1 MECNAIFISNALIL
15 LLIAANVKGETT
27 AIGGFRWKLLPNAA
41 RSPIIC
47 KTKVRPFEQNIP
59 TGDRNLSKAA
69 TRQKPAAKATKTVA
83 NGNGHKASNKV
94 DAGEFQEVENA
105 KAEYIARRA
114 SQLEA
119 IKKTDKKLL
128 REMLYQMVLGRRFE
142 EKCAEVYRMGKI
154 GGFCHL
160 YIGQEAIGVG
170 SMMAI
175 EPTDMV
181 ITSYRDHV
189 QAMIKG
195 MSPESVM
202 AELYG
207 KEGGC
212 VKGKGGSMHMFS
224 KELEFYGGHGIVG
237 GQIGV
242 GTGMAYAA
250 KYKGTGQVVLCFFGE
265 AAVNQGI
272 FHESLNMAQLWK
284 LPCIYICEN
293 NQYGMG
299 TSQARAMSTR
309 NIAKKAD
316 AFEMANEFVDGMDV
330 MAVRGATLRAI
341 ERARK
346 DGSPTLLEVRA
357 YRYMGHSMS
366 DPGNYRTR
374 DEILKYQER
383 DPIVLFK
390 DSLKESKILTDKDF
404 EKIEQEAID
413 AVDRAVKFSDESPY
427 PSESE
432 LLTDV
437 LA

>member
-1 MECNAIFISNALIL
+1 
-15 LLIAANVKGETT
+15 
-27 AIGGFRWKLLPNAA
+27 LP
-41 RSPIIC
+41 
-47 KTKVRPFEQNIP
+47 
-59 TGDRNLSKAA
+59 KAA
-69 TRQKPAAKATKTVA
+69 TRQKAADKAAKTSSNGKGKTAAQLAKKHEFEDFVE
-83 NGNGHKASNKV
+83 V
-94 DAGEFQEVENA
+94 DQAIAEFN
-105 KAEYIARRA
+105 ARRN
-114 SQLEA
+114 SQLAA

-128 REMLYQMVLGRRFE
+128 RQMLYQMVLGRRFE

-160 YIGQEAIGVG
+160 YIGQEAIGIG
-170 SMMAI
+170 ALLSLD
-175 EPTDMV
+175 PKDMV

-189 QAMIKG
+189 LAMVKG
-195 MSPESVM
+195 MSPESVL

-207 KEGGC
+207 KAGGC
-212 VKGKGGSMHMFS
+212 VGGKGGSMHMFS

-250 KYKGTGQVVLCFFGE
+250 KYRGTGQVVLCFFGE

-272 FHESLNMAQLWK
+272 FHESLNMAQLWE

-299 TSQARAMSTR
+299 TSQERAMSTR

-330 MAVRGATLRAI
+330 MAVRDATLRAV

-346 DGSPTLLEVRA
+346 DCLPTLLEIRA
-357 YRYMGHSMS
+357 YRFMGHSMS

-374 DEILKYQER
+374 EEIAKYQER

-390 DSLKESKILTDKDF
+390 DSLKEAKVLGEKDF
-404 EKIEQEAID
+404 EKIEQEALA
-413 AVDRAVKFSDESPY
+413 AVEQAVKFAEESPF
-427 PSESE
+427 PDESE
-432 LLTDV
+432 LYSDIY
-437 LA
+437 A

>member
-1 MECNAIFISNALIL
+1 LEEQIL
-15 LLIAANVKGETT
+15 
-27 AIGGFRWKLLPNAA
+27 P
-41 RSPIIC
+41 
-47 KTKVRPFEQNIP
+47 
-59 TGDRNLSKAA
+59 KAA
-69 TRQKPAAKATKTVA
+69 TRHKPSAKTAKESSNGTGKTLEKIA
-83 NGNGHKASNKV
+83 KDH
-94 DAGEFQEVENA
+94 EFTDFVEVEEA
-105 KAEYIARRA
+105 KAEFNARRA
-114 SQLEA
+114 SQLIS

-170 SMMAI
+170 SMMAL

-181 ITSYRDHV
+181 ITAYRDHV
-189 QAMIKG
+189 QAIIKG
-195 MSPESVM
+195 MTPESVL

-207 KEGGC
+207 KATGC
-212 VKGKGGSMHMFS
+212 VGGKGGSMHMFS

-250 KYKGTGQVVLCFFGE
+250 KYKNTGQVVLCFFGE
-265 AAVNQGI
+265 AAVNQGM
-272 FHESLNMAQLWK
+272 FHESLNMAPLWK

-299 TSQARAMSTR
+299 TSQERAMSASS
-309 NIAKKAD
+309 IAKKAE

-330 MAVRGATLRAI
+330 MAVREATLRAI

-346 DGSPTLLEVRA
+346 KSEPTLLEIRA
-357 YRYMGHSMS
+357 YRFMGHSMS

-374 DEILKYQER
+374 EEIQKYQER

-390 DSLKESKILTDKDF
+390 DSLKEAKVFDDKDF
-404 EKIEQEAID
+404 EKIEQEAVE
-413 AVDRAVKFSDESPY
+413 AVERAVKFADKSPF
-427 PSESE
+427 PDESE
-432 LLTDV
+432 LMTNV
-437 LA
+437 YA

>member
-1 MECNAIFISNALIL
+1 
-15 LLIAANVKGETT
+15 
-27 AIGGFRWKLLPNAA
+27 LP
-41 RSPIIC
+41 
-47 KTKVRPFEQNIP
+47 KT
-59 TGDRNLSKAA
+59 A
-69 TRQKPAAKATKTVA
+69 TRQKQSAKTARASA
-83 NGNGHKASNKV
+83 NGAGDGADFV
-94 DAGEFQEVENA
+94 DVELA
-105 KAEYIARRA
+105 IAEYKDRKAA
-114 SQLEA
+114 QLAA
-119 IKKTDKKLL
+119 IRKTDKTVL

-170 SMMAI
+170 SMMML

-207 KEGGC
+207 KAGGC
-212 VKGKGGSMHMFS
+212 VGGKGGSMHMFS
-224 KELEFYGGHGIVG
+224 KEHEFYGGHGIVG

-250 KYKGTGQVVLCFFGE
+250 KYKGTKQVTLCFFGE

-272 FHESLNMAQLWK
+272 FHESLNMAQLWR
-284 LPCIYICEN
+284 LPIIYICEN

-299 TSQARAMSTR
+299 TSQKRAMSAR
-309 NIAKKAD
+309 SIARKSES
-316 AFEMANEFVDGMDV
+316 FEMANEFVDGMDV
-330 MAVRGATLRAI
+330 MAVRGATRRAI
-341 ERARK
+341 ERARNE
-346 DGSPTLLEVRA
+346 SLPTLLEVRS

-374 DEILKYQER
+374 DEIAKYQER
-383 DPIVLFK
+383 DPIALFK
-390 DSLKESKILTDKDF
+390 ASLKEAKILTDKDF
-404 EKIEQEAID
+404 DDIERQVAD
-413 AVDRAVKFSDESPY
+413 AVERAVKFADESPY
-427 PSESE
+427 PNESE

>member
-1 MECNAIFISNALIL
+1 M
-15 LLIAANVKGETT
+15 
-27 AIGGFRWKLLPNAA
+27 P
-41 RSPIIC
+41 
-47 KTKVRPFEQNIP
+47 KT
-59 TGDRNLSKAA
+59 A
-69 TRQKPAAKATKTVA
+69 TREKDIKATAETST
-83 NGNGHKASNKV
+83 NGGGGMTDFV
-94 DAGEFQEVENA
+94 DVDLAI
-105 KAEYIARRA
+105 AEYKKRRK
-114 SQLEA
+114 SQIES

-170 SMMAI
+170 SMMAL
-175 EPTDMV
+175 EKTDMV
-181 ITSYRDHV
+181 ITAYRDHV

-195 MSPESVM
+195 MTPESVM

-207 KEGGC
+207 KATGC
-212 VKGKGGSMHMFS
+212 VGGKGGSMHMFS

-250 KYKGTGQVVLCFFGE
+250 KYKESSQITLCFFGE

-284 LPCIYICEN
+284 LPVIYICEN

-299 TSQARAMSTR
+299 TSQKRAMSIAS
-309 NIAKKAD
+309 IAKKGD
-316 AFEMANEFVDGMDV
+316 AYDMANEFVDGMDV
-330 MAVRGATLRAI
+330 MAVRDATLRAI

-346 DGSPTLLEVRA
+346 DSLPTLLEIRA
-357 YRYMGHSMS
+357 YRFMGHSMS

-383 DPIVLFK
+383 DPIVLFR
-390 DSLKESKILTDKDF
+390 DSLKEAKVLSDKDF
-404 EKIEQEAID
+404 DEIEQEAVA
-413 AVDRAVKFSDESPY
+413 AVERAIKFADESPL
-427 PSESE
+427 PDESE
-432 LLTDV
+432 LMTHV
-437 LA
+437 YA

>member
-1 MECNAIFISNALIL
+1 
-15 LLIAANVKGETT
+15 
-27 AIGGFRWKLLPNAA
+27 LP
-41 RSPIIC
+41 
-47 KTKVRPFEQNIP
+47 
-59 TGDRNLSKAA
+59 KAA
-69 TRQKPAAKATKTVA
+69 TRQKSADKTAKTSSNGKGKTAAELAEK
-83 NGNGHKASNKV
+83 H
-94 DAGEFQEVENA
+94 EFDDFVEVEQA
-105 KAEYIARRA
+105 IAEYNARRS
-114 SQLEA
+114 SQLAA

-128 REMLYQMVLGRRFE
+128 RQMLYQMVLGRRFE

-160 YIGQEAIGVG
+160 YIGQEAIGIG
-170 SMMAI
+170 ALLSLH
-175 EPTDMV
+175 PKDMV

-189 QAMIKG
+189 LAMVKG
-195 MSPESVM
+195 MSPESVL

-207 KEGGC
+207 KAGGC
-212 VKGKGGSMHMFS
+212 VGGKGGSMHMFS

-250 KYKGTGQVVLCFFGE
+250 KYRDSGQVVLCFFGE

-272 FHESLNMAQLWK
+272 FHESLNMAQLWE

-299 TSQARAMSTR
+299 TSQERAMSTR

-330 MAVRGATLRAI
+330 MAVRDATLRAV

-346 DGSPTLLEVRA
+346 DCLPTLLEIRA
-357 YRYMGHSMS
+357 YRFMGHSMS

-374 DEILKYQER
+374 EEIVKYQER

-390 DSLKESKILTDKDF
+390 DSLKEAKVLGDKDF
-404 EKIEQEAID
+404 EKIEHEAVT
-413 AVDRAVKFSDESPY
+413 AVERAVKFAEESPF
-427 PSESE
+427 PDESE
-432 LLTDV
+432 LFSDIY
-437 LA
+437 A

>member
-1 MECNAIFISNALIL
+1 M
-15 LLIAANVKGETT
+15 
-27 AIGGFRWKLLPNAA
+27 P
-41 RSPIIC
+41 
-47 KTKVRPFEQNIP
+47 
-59 TGDRNLSKAA
+59 KAA
-69 TRQKPAAKATKTVA
+69 SISKTAAKPAKVSPNGTGKA
-83 NGNGHKASNKV
+83 NGKV
-94 DAGEFQEVENA
+94 AETADFVEVEQA
-105 KAEYIARRA
+105 HAEYLERKA
-114 SQLEA
+114 SQLA
-119 IKKTDKKLL
+119 SIKKTDKKLL
-128 REMLYQMVLGRRFE
+128 HAMLYQMVLGRRFE

-170 SMMAI
+170 SMMALK
-175 EPTDMV
+175 PTDMV

-195 MSPESVM
+195 LSPESVL

-207 KEGGC
+207 KAGGC
-212 VKGKGGSMHMFS
+212 VGGKGGSMHMFS
-224 KELEFYGGHGIVG
+224 KEHEFYGGHGIVG

-250 KYKGTGQVVLCFFGE
+250 KYKNSGQVVLCFFGE

-284 LPCIYICEN
+284 LPCIFICEN

-299 TSQARAMSTR
+299 TSQARAMSSR
-309 NIAKKAD
+309 SIAKKAD

-330 MAVRGATLRAI
+330 MAVREATQRAI
-341 ERARK
+341 DRARK

-383 DPIVLFK
+383 DPLVLFK
-390 DSLKESKILTDKDF
+390 DSLKEAKVFGDKDF
-404 EKIEQEAID
+404 EKIEADAAEAVAK
-413 AVDRAVKFSDESPY
+413 AVAFADESPY
-427 PSESE
+427 PDESE
-432 LLTDV
+432 LFTHV
-437 LA
+437 YA

>member
-1 MECNAIFISNALIL
+1 M
-15 LLIAANVKGETT
+15 
-27 AIGGFRWKLLPNAA
+27 
-41 RSPIIC
+41 
-47 KTKVRPFEQNIP
+47 
-59 TGDRNLSKAA
+59 
-69 TRQKPAAKATKTVA
+69 
-83 NGNGHKASNKV
+83 H
-94 DAGEFQEVENA
+94 
-105 KAEYIARRA
+105 AEYERRRE
-114 SQLEA
+114 SQIES

-170 SMMAI
+170 SMMAL
-175 EPTDMV
+175 EPSDMV

-189 QAMIKG
+189 QAIIKG
-195 MSPESVM
+195 ITPESVM

-224 KELEFYGGHGIVG
+224 KKHEFYGGHGIVG

-250 KYKGTGQVVLCFFGE
+250 KYKESGQVTLCFFGE

-272 FHESLNMAQLWK
+272 FHESLNMAQLWY
-284 LPCIYICEN
+284 LPIIYICEN

-299 TSQARAMSTR
+299 TSQERAMSSR
-309 NIAKKAD
+309 DIAKKAE

-330 MAVRGATLRAI
+330 MAVREATLRAI

-346 DGSPTLLEVRA
+346 DSLPTLLEIRA
-357 YRYMGHSMS
+357 YRFMGHSMS

-374 DEILKYQER
+374 DEIAKYQER

-390 DSLKESKILTDKDF
+390 DSLKAAKVLTDKDF
-404 EKIEQEAID
+404 EQIEKEAVE
-413 AVDRAVKFSDESPY
+413 ATAKALKFAEESPF
-427 PSESE
+427 PQESE
-432 LLTDV
+432 LFTDV
-437 LA
+437 YA

>member
-1 MECNAIFISNALIL
+1 MPKAVTS
-15 LLIAANVKGETT
+15 
-27 AIGGFRWKLLPNAA
+27 
-41 RSPIIC
+41 S
-47 KTKVRPFEQNIP
+47 KTN
-59 TGDRNLSKAA
+59 
-69 TRQKPAAKATKTVA
+69 TKTAKVSA
-83 NGNGHKASNKV
+83 NGTGKTNGKV
-94 DAGEFQEVENA
+94 SKESEFTDFVEVEQA
-105 KAEYIARRA
+105 KAEYEERLISQIA
-114 SQLEA
+114 S
-119 IKKTDKKLL
+119 IKKTDKALL
-128 REMLYQMVLGRRFE
+128 RDMLYQMVLGRRFE

-170 SMMAI
+170 SMMALK
-175 EPTDMV
+175 PTDMV

-212 VKGKGGSMHMFS
+212 VGGKGGSMHMFS
-224 KELEFYGGHGIVG
+224 KEHEFYGGHGIVG

-250 KYKGTGQVVLCFFGE
+250 KYKGTDQLTLCFFGE

-284 LPCIYICEN
+284 LPCIFICEN

-299 TSQARAMSTR
+299 TSQARAMSSR
-309 NIAKKAD
+309 SIAKKGD

-330 MAVRGATLRAI
+330 MAVRDATLRAI

-346 DGSPTLLEVRA
+346 DGSPTLLEIRA

-374 DEILKYQER
+374 DEIKKYQER
-383 DPIVLFK
+383 DPIVLFM
-390 DSLKESKILTDKDF
+390 DSLKEAKVFGDKDF
-404 EKIEQEAID
+404 EKIEAEAAE
-413 AVDRAVKFSDESPY
+413 AVAAAVKFADESPL
-427 PSESE
+427 PNESE
-432 LLTDV
+432 LFTHVYAD
-437 LA
+437 

>member
-1 MECNAIFISNALIL
+1 MAKTATSPKKETIARNGNSN
-15 LLIAANVKGETT
+15 G
-27 AIGGFRWKLLPNAA
+27 
-41 RSPIIC
+41 
-47 KTKVRPFEQNIP
+47 TKR
-59 TGDRNLSKAA
+59 A
-69 TRQKPAAKATKTVA
+69 AAKIDVKIDDNDFAL
-83 NGNGHKASNKV
+83 
-94 DAGEFQEVENA
+94 VEMA
-105 KAEYIARRA
+105 KAEYAKRRK
-114 SQLEA
+114 SQIES
-119 IKKTDKKLL
+119 IRKTDKKLL
-128 REMLYQMVLGRRFE
+128 RAMLYQMVLGRRFE

-170 SMMAI
+170 SMMALK
-175 EPTDMV
+175 PTDMV

-195 MSPESVM
+195 MTPESVL

-207 KEGGC
+207 REGGC

-250 KYKGTGQVVLCFFGE
+250 KYKDSGQVTLCFFGE

-299 TSQARAMSTR
+299 TSQERAMSTR
-309 NIAKKAD
+309 NIAKKAE

-330 MAVRGATLRAI
+330 MAVREATLRAI

-346 DGSPTLLEVRA
+346 DGSPTLLEIRA
-357 YRYMGHSMS
+357 YRFMGHSMS

-374 DEILKYQER
+374 DEIKKYQER
-383 DPIVLFK
+383 DPIVLFN
-390 DSLKESKILTDKDF
+390 DSLRESKVLSDKDF
-404 EKIEQEAID
+404 AKVEAE
-413 AVDRAVKFSDESPY
+413 AVEAVERAVRFAEESPF
-427 PSESE
+427 PQESE
-432 LLTDV
+432 LFTDV
-437 LA
+437 YA

>member
-1 MECNAIFISNALIL
+1 MQGRSVGSKCVILHISHYLYYTYFLTPIFGASR
-15 LLIAANVKGETT
+15 KGEHGGISLART
-27 AIGGFRWKLLPNAA
+27 ATGSKTETSA
-41 RSPIIC
+41 RNGTGSSA
-47 KTKVRPFEQNIP
+47 KRPAGVD
-59 TGDRNLSKAA
+59 T
-69 TRQKPAAKATKTVA
+69 A
-83 NGNGHKASNKV
+83 NGNSDFAV
-94 DAGEFQEVENA
+94 VEMA
-105 KAEYIARRA
+105 KAEYQKRRK
-114 SQLEA
+114 SQLES
-119 IKKTDKKLL
+119 IKKTDKSLL

-160 YIGQEAIGVG
+160 YIGQEAIAVG
-170 SMMAI
+170 SMLAL
-175 EPTDMV
+175 EPDDMV
-181 ITSYRDHV
+181 VTSYRDHV
-189 QAMIKG
+189 QAMVKG
-195 MSPESVM
+195 IAPEAVM
-202 AELYG
+202 AELFG

-224 KELEFYGGHGIVG
+224 AEHHFYGGHGIVG

-250 KYKGTGQVVLCFFGE
+250 KYKNSGQVVLCFFGE

-299 TSQARAMSTR
+299 TSQDRAMSTR
-309 NIAKKAD
+309 NIARKAD

-330 MAVRGATLRAI
+330 MAVREATLRAI
-341 ERARK
+341 ERARR

-374 DEILKYQER
+374 EEIAKYQER

-390 DSLKESKILTDKDF
+390 DSLKEAKVLTDKDF
-404 EKIEQEAID
+404 EKIEQEAIE
-413 AVDRAVKFSDESPY
+413 ATERALKFAEESPL
-427 PSESE
+427 PDESE

-437 LA
+437 YA

>member
-1 MECNAIFISNALIL
+1 MHIRAYLYYTVSLTVISFFDARKTLEVSIL
-15 LLIAANVKGETT
+15 AKTAAGQRDVSNKEVAAKKVPE
-27 AIGGFRWKLLPNAA
+27 AKA
-41 RSPIIC
+41 RSNSSNG
-47 KTKVRPFEQNIP
+47 ES
-59 TGDRNLSKAA
+59 DLS
-69 TRQKPAAKATKTVA
+69 V
-83 NGNGHKASNKV
+83 
-94 DAGEFQEVENA
+94 VEMVH
-105 KAEYIARRA
+105 AEYLERRS
-114 SQLEA
+114 SQLET
-119 IKKTDKKLL
+119 IKKTDKKIL
-128 REMLYQMVLGRRFE
+128 REMLFQMVLGRRFE

-160 YIGQEAIGVG
+160 YIGQEAIAVG
-170 SMMAI
+170 SMMAL
-175 EPTDMV
+175 EPSDMV

-189 QAMIKG
+189 QAMVKG
-195 MSPESVM
+195 ISPEAVM

-224 KELEFYGGHGIVG
+224 KEHEFYGGHGIVG

-250 KYKGTGQVVLCFFGE
+250 KYKESGQVTLCFFGE

-284 LPCIYICEN
+284 LPIIYICEN

-299 TSQARAMSTR
+299 TSQDRAMSTR

-330 MAVRGATLRAI
+330 MAVREATLRAI
-341 ERARK
+341 ERARNE
-346 DGSPTLLEVRA
+346 SLPTLLEVRA

-374 DEILKYQER
+374 EEIAKYQER

-390 DSLKESKILTDKDF
+390 DSLKEANVLSEKDF
-404 EKIEQEAID
+404 EKIEQEAIE
-413 AVDRAVKFSDESPY
+413 VTERALKFADESPF
-427 PSESE
+427 PDESE

-437 LA
+437 YA

>member
-1 MECNAIFISNALIL
+1 MAKTATSRKAEISAKN
-15 LLIAANVKGETT
+15 G
-27 AIGGFRWKLLPNAA
+27 
-41 RSPIIC
+41 
-47 KTKVRPFEQNIP
+47 
-59 TGDRNLSKAA
+59 TGTGSKKA
-69 TRQKPAAKATKTVA
+69 AAKAESV
-83 NGNGHKASNKV
+83 NGITDFAV
-94 DAGEFQEVENA
+94 VELA
-105 KAEYIARRA
+105 KAEYQKRRK
-114 SQLEA
+114 SQLES

-160 YIGQEAIGVG
+160 YIGQEAIAVG
-170 SMMAI
+170 SMMALR
-175 EPTDMV
+175 PDDMV

-195 MSPESVM
+195 LTPESVM

-207 KEGGC
+207 KVGGC

-242 GTGMAYAA
+242 GTGMAYAS
-250 KYKGTGQVVLCFFGE
+250 KYKGTDQVTLCFFGE

-299 TSQARAMSTR
+299 TSQERAMSTR

-330 MAVRGATLRAI
+330 MAVREATLRAI

-357 YRYMGHSMS
+357 YRFMGHSMS

-374 DEILKYQER
+374 DEIKKYQER

-390 DSLKESKILTDKDF
+390 DSLRESKVLGDKDF
-404 EKIEQEAID
+404 ETIEAEAIS
-413 AVDRAVKFSDESPY
+413 AVDAAVKFADESPF
-427 PSESE
+427 PQESE
-432 LLTDV
+432 LFTDV
-437 LA
+437 YA

>member
-1 MECNAIFISNALIL
+1 MDSATPPLNPMFADKEASFIMKFPSIHLWETPILPKAVTSEKSDARTSTNGSGKADEGVDVPKGADFVDVDEAI
-15 LLIAANVKGETT
+15 
-27 AIGGFRWKLLPNAA
+27 
-41 RSPIIC
+41 
-47 KTKVRPFEQNIP
+47 
-59 TGDRNLSKAA
+59 
-69 TRQKPAAKATKTVA
+69 
-83 NGNGHKASNKV
+83 
-94 DAGEFQEVENA
+94 
-105 KAEYIARRA
+105 AEYNDRKT
-114 SQLEA
+114 SQLES

-128 REMLYQMVLGRRFE
+128 REMLYQMVLGRHFE
-142 EKCAEVYRMGKI
+142 EKCAEVYRLGKI

-170 SMMAI
+170 TMMAL
-175 EPTDMV
+175 EKTDMV
-181 ITSYRDHV
+181 ITAYRDHV

-195 MSPESVM
+195 MTPESVM

-212 VKGKGGSMHMFS
+212 VGGKGGSMHMFS

-250 KYKGTGQVVLCFFGE
+250 KYKESGQVVLCFFGE

-284 LPCIYICEN
+284 LPCIFICEN

-299 TSQARAMSTR
+299 TSQARAMSSR
-309 NIAKKAD
+309 SIAKKAE
-316 AFEMANEFVDGMDV
+316 AYEMANEFVDGMDV
-330 MAVRGATLRAI
+330 MAVREATQRAI
-341 ERARK
+341 ARARN
-346 DGSPTLLEVRA
+346 DGSPTLLEIRA

-366 DPGNYRTR
+366 DPGKYRTSE
-374 DEILKYQER
+374 EIKKYQQR

-390 DSLKESKILTDKDF
+390 DSLKEAGVLVDKDF
-404 EKIEQEAID
+404 ESIEADAHE
-413 AVDRAVKFSDESPY
+413 AVDKAVKFADESSLPN
-427 PSESE
+427 ERE
-432 LLTDV
+432 LFTDV